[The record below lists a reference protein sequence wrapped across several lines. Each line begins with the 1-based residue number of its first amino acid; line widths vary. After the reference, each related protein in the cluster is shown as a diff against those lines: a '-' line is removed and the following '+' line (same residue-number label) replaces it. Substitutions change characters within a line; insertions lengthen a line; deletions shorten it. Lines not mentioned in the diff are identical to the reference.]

1 MPEDDCKYLAFISYS
16 RADNEQDGRQWA
28 DWVKDTIEGFSIP
41 INCQIPDSGEDGK
54 SVAPREV
61 FLDRSRL
68 TAGGELML
76 QLELHLQKSKFLVLI
91 CSPKSAASE
100 FVGYEIDY
108 FKKSG
113 RADKIIPIVIDGKDS
128 KVDFRE
134 CWVPANL
141 YDIIPVIGEDG
152 NAVVTKQR
160 HLIYADFRTKEKLP
174 NNTLLVD
181 GGWTDPSFYEKLL
194 IQQNFYAAQEL
205 AKRVAAYR
213 RVHSI
218 AKYALLGGLFGLEP
232 HQLAGESLLEDNE
245 RKTRTIR
252 DNRKRLAVLG
262 AVVLVVTGMAGF
274 AYHSYRVAERERVK
288 SERSLQLIGDAHE
301 NASRL
306 VADVLVD
313 LRSKLEPAGQS
324 AALDDAQRIVNGH
337 FDENELGGDDDDSLH
352 MRSVVLNSRGYLARR
367 TGDFRAAQDFY
378 TKSFEIREKLLGR
391 DGRKVVYQHNLAVS
405 HDNLGDLH
413 IAKAEALRNGHG
425 NPDDEFES
433 AIGEYRKGLELAK
446 RLAARQDATAEW
458 RHDYAV
464 SCFKVGDALYEA
476 GYPAEALAELLVGFP
491 IAGQV
496 AASDPGYAKWQAHL
510 GLYCLELGRI
520 QAAMVKIDE
529 ARSFLLQG
537 QKIFNGL
544 RDHGRLSRQYALWL
558 SRINAILLD
567 LG

>member
-1 MPEDDCKYLAFISYS
+1 MPEDDFKYLAFISYS

-28 DWVKDTIEGFSIP
+28 DWVKQTIEGFSIP
-41 INCQIPDSGEDGK
+41 INCQIPDSVGDGK

-76 QLELHLQKSKFLVLI
+76 QLEHHLQRAKFLVLI

-100 FVGYEIDY
+100 FVGFEIDY
-108 FKKSG
+108 FKKTG

-128 KVDFRE
+128 KVDLRE

-141 YDIIPVIGEDG
+141 YDIIPINGEDG
-152 NAVVTKQR
+152 NAIVTKKR

-194 IQQNFYAAQEL
+194 VQQNFYAAQEL

-252 DNRKRLAVLG
+252 DNRKRFAVLG
-262 AVVLVVTGMAGF
+262 AVLLLMTGMAAF
-274 AYHSYRVAERERVK
+274 VFHSYRVAERERVK

-313 LRSKLEPAGQS
+313 LRSKLEPAGQA
-324 AALDDAQRIVNGH
+324 AALDDAQRIVNEH
-337 FDENELGGDDDDSLH
+337 FDENESAGDDDDSLH

-367 TGDFRAAQDFY
+367 IGDFQAAQDYY
-378 TKSFEIREKLLGR
+378 TKSFEIRKKLLGR
-391 DGRKVVYQHNLAVS
+391 DDSKLIYQHNLAVS

-413 IAKAEALRNGHG
+413 IARAEALRSGHG
-425 NPDDEFES
+425 KPDEEFES
-433 AIGEYRKGLELAK
+433 AIAEYRKGLRLAK
-446 RLAARQDATAEW
+446 QLAARQDATAEW
-458 RHDYAV
+458 RHNYAV

-476 GYPAEALAELLVGFP
+476 GYPEEALVELLAGFP
-491 IAGQV
+491 IAEQV
-496 AASDPGYAKWQAHL
+496 AASDPAYAKWQAHL

-520 QAAMVKIDE
+520 HAVTAKTDAAH
-529 ARSFLLQG
+529 SFLLKG
-537 QKIFNGL
+537 KKIFTDL
-544 RDHGRLSRQYALWL
+544 SEHGHLSRQYAVWRE
-558 SRINAILLD
+558 RIDAILLD
-567 LG
+567 LE